1 MSKTVVEECLCQK
14 MDIPAYPDGISEGI
28 RTINRMMRTGI
39 PGTSGHLVD
48 CFHFT
53 FTLFDFQ

>member
-1 MSKTVVEECLCQK
+1 L
-14 MDIPAYPDGISEGI
+14 DIPAYPDGISEGI